1 MTYIYFSLKVLLFL
15 IAVLFLS
22 VYLGKKK
29 SGFAKDIINTC
40 LFLIEA
46 VVITT
51 GLSVLFGF
59 SKEEASFSIMIRN
72 YVFCFTFYRISLFF
86 TFKMFDSLRIDS
98 YTAFKTKVESY
109 LIYVELEKAIPL
121 EDLNKDS
128 LKITDSENQF
138 TKEDRKNLLEIIELM
153 KLYNP
158 QTDSNTE
165 LKFILKQVIR
175 TLDHNIKELGFEWR
189 NSLILRILKN

>member
-15 IAVLFLS
+15 VAVLFLS

-29 SGFAKDIINTC
+29 SGLAKDIINTC

-46 VVITT
+46 VVVTT
-51 GLSVLFGF
+51 GLSILFGF

-121 EDLNKDS
+121 EDINKDF
-128 LKITDSENQF
+128 LIIMDSENQF

-158 QTDSNTE
+158 HTDNNTE

-175 TLDHNIKELGFEWR
+175 TLDHKIKELGFEWR